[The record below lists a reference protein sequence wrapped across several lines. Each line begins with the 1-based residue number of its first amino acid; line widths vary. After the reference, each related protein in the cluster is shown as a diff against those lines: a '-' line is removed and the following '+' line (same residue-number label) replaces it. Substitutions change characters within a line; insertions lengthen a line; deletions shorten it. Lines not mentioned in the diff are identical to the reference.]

1 MRIIAFGDI
10 HMEYGALEAVSGL
23 SDADL
28 VIVTGDLTNFG
39 NREAAHQV
47 ISAIR
52 TINSNI
58 YAQPGNLDD
67 ASVMIYLNEL
77 GINLHGKGFLFND
90 IGVFGAG
97 GSNPTPFNTP
107 TEFAE
112 EEIGRL
118 LNQGHSAVAQ
128 ARIRIMVSHAPPH
141 NTAADL
147 ISNGMHVGSKA
158 VREFIE
164 RVQPD
169 FCLTG
174 HIHEARSV
182 DRIGRTVILNPGMFG
197 KGGWIDLQ
205 DVSGVWS
212 AALRP

>member
-10 HMEYGALEAVSGL
+10 HMEYAALQAVSGL
-23 SDADL
+23 ASADM

-52 TINSNI
+52 SMNSRI

-67 ASVMIYLNEL
+67 ASVMEYLSEL
-77 GINLHGKGFLFND
+77 GINLHGKGFLFNG
-90 IGVFGAG
+90 IGVFGVG

-112 EEIGRL
+112 DEIGRL
-118 LNQGHSAVAQ
+118 LNQGHAAVAQ
-128 ARIRIMVSHAPPH
+128 ASIRIMVPHAPPH

-147 ISNGMHVGSKA
+147 IPNGMHVGSKA

-182 DRIGRTVILNPGMFG
+182 DRIGRTVILNPGMLG
-197 KGGWIDLQ
+197 KGGWIELNENA
-205 DVSGVWS
+205 GVWS
-212 AALRP
+212 AFLKP

>member
-10 HMEYGALEAVSGL
+10 HMEYGALQAVSGL
-23 SDADL
+23 ESADM

-39 NREAAHQV
+39 NKEAAHQV

-52 TINSNI
+52 SINPNI

-67 ASVMIYLNEL
+67 ASVMTYLHEL

-90 IGVFGAG
+90 IGVFGVG

-112 EEIGRL
+112 DEIGRL
-118 LNQGHSAVAQ
+118 LNQGYASVAH
-128 ARIRIMVSHAPPH
+128 ARIKILVPHAPPH

-147 ISNGMHVGSKA
+147 IPNGMHVGSKA

-182 DRIGRTVILNPGMFG
+182 DRIGRTVILNPGTLSQ
-197 KGGWIDLQ
+197 GGWIELMENA
-205 DVSGVWS
+205 GVWS
-212 AALRP
+212 ASLRP

>member
-10 HMEYGALEAVSGL
+10 HMEYGALQAVSGFA
-23 SDADL
+23 SADL

-52 TINSNI
+52 SINSNI

-67 ASVMIYLNEL
+67 ASVMAYLNEL
-77 GINLHGKGFLFND
+77 GINLHGRGFLLND
-90 IGVFGAG
+90 IGVFGVG

-107 TEFAE
+107 TEFSE

-118 LNQGHSAVAQ
+118 LSQGHTSVAHASIQ
-128 ARIRIMVSHAPPH
+128 IMVPHAPPY

-147 ISNGMHVGSKA
+147 IPNGMHVGSKA

-197 KGGWIDLQ
+197 SGGWIELQ
-205 DVSGVWS
+205 NESGVWS
-212 AALRP
+212 AVLRP

>member
-10 HMEYGALEAVSGL
+10 HMEYAALQAVSGL
-23 SDADL
+23 ASADM

-52 TINSNI
+52 SMNARI

-67 ASVMIYLNEL
+67 ASVMEYLNEL
-77 GINLHGKGFLFND
+77 GINLHGKGFLLND
-90 IGVFGAG
+90 IGVFGVG

-107 TEFAE
+107 TEFSE
-112 EEIGRL
+112 DEIGRL
-118 LNQGHSAVAQ
+118 LNQGHAAVAQ
-128 ARIRIMVSHAPPH
+128 ARVRIMVPHAPPY

-164 RVQPD
+164 REQPD

-182 DRIGRTVILNPGMFG
+182 DRIGRTVILNPGMLS
-197 KGGWIDLQ
+197 KGGWIELHKNATT
-205 DVSGVWS
+205 WS
-212 AALRP
+212 ASLKP

>member
-1 MRIIAFGDI
+1 MRIIAFGDV
-10 HMEYGALEAVSGL
+10 HMNYSTLQGIPDFGK
-23 SDADL
+23 ADL

-39 NREAAHQV
+39 NRDAAKEV

-52 TINSNI
+52 ILNPNV

-67 ASVMIYLNEL
+67 ASVMAYLDEL
-77 GINLHGKGFLFND
+77 GVNLHGRG
-90 IGVFGAG
+90 IVVQGVGIFGVG

-107 TEFAE
+107 TEFSE

-118 LNQGHSAVAQ
+118 LEQGYAAVAD
-128 ARIRIMVSHAPPH
+128 AAVKIMVPHAPPY
-141 NTAADL
+141 NTAADK

-174 HIHEARSV
+174 HIHEAKAV
-182 DRIGRTVILNPGMFG
+182 DRIGKTTILNPGMFG
-197 KGGWIDLQ
+197 AGCWIEVSNDGGE
-205 DVSGVWS
+205 WS
-212 AALRP
+212 AVLKP